1 MTPSKKKAS
10 SKQQPNRQQ
19 LLTKLQKAI
28 KSQYKY
34 IPANTRRSVIEQA
47 LFACCLE
54 NAHYDVAEKAYET
67 LMESYFDLNE
77 VRVTTV
83 AELAES
89 LPGLPDP
96 KHAALSLRRVLQGVF
111 ESTYTFSLDHAKKHS
126 LSHGVKTLQNL
137 YGIPPF
143 VVSFIT
149 STTLGGHSI
158 ALDRGAL
165 GALYL
170 CGIISREEYDAGV
183 VTGLER
189 IIPKKSGLEFN
200 SMIHQFG
207 ADCISSLHGAGVK
220 KVVQSVNP
228 VAVKERFPKRGA
240 KLPRQNLPAPT
251 APKAGQKSEED
262 KAEELRPAGPQAAA
276 RPAGKT
282 PMPPP
287 GSGPKRTAD
296 GKPIAGGKPGP
307 KPFVV
312 KPNMGRPITV
322 KPEAAVSES
331 SAAKTEKSKKERPN
345 AGSSKKKAQANSKKT
360 VKKAK
365 ASKKK
370 QVKKKSSKSKSSKA
384 ASSSKKSSKKAVKK
398 AKKKS
403 RHSSTLKKRK
413 PR

>member
-1 MTPSKKKAS
+1 MTPSKKKKVS
-10 SKQQPNRQQ
+10 SGKQPNRQQ

-34 IPANTRRSVIEQA
+34 IPANTSRPIIEQV

-67 LMESYFDLNE
+67 LMENYFDLNE

-149 STTLGGHSI
+149 GTTLGGHAI

-170 CGIISREEYDAGV
+170 CGIISRDEYDAGV

-189 IIPKKSGLEFN
+189 IIPKKSGAEFN
-200 SMIHQFG
+200 SLLHQLG
-207 ADCISSLHGAGVK
+207 ADCISSLHGTVVK
-220 KVVQSVNP
+220 KVVQSVDP

-240 KLPRQNLPAPT
+240 KLPRQNPSAPVSL
-251 APKAGQKSEED
+251 KAGQKSEEA

-296 GKPIAGGKPGP
+296 GKPVAGGKPGP

-312 KPNMGRPITV
+312 KPNMGRPLTV
-322 KPEAAVSES
+322 KSETTVSES
-331 SAAKTEKSKKERPN
+331 TVAKTETSKKGRSD
-345 AGSSKKKAQANSKKT
+345 ASRAKKKKAQASSAKAKT
-360 VKKAK
+360 VKVGKKKKAKKK
-365 ASKKK
+365 ASK
-370 QVKKKSSKSKSSKA
+370 SKA
-384 ASSSKKSSKKAVKK
+384 SVTGASSKKSSKKT
-398 AKKKS
+398 KKKS
-403 RHSSTLKKRK
+403 QHSSKLKKRK